1 MKLNALLS
9 DWVLVDNDSDVT
21 GLALDSREVV
31 LGNIFI
37 ALAGSNQHGLL
48 HAQQALANGAIA
60 IVYDPAGNGLA
71 LAAQINAVPLIAIV
85 DLGLKLGAIASRF
98 YGEPSQRIDVIGITG
113 TNGKTSC
120 SHFLSQL
127 LDDCAIIGTLGWGER
142 GALHQTLNTTPDAVS
157 VQRMLFELLG
167 NGKRA
172 VAMEVSSHALEQGR
186 VNGVHFKGVV
196 FTNISRDHL
205 DYHGT
210 MEVYLQAKLT
220 LLDKPGIRFAVVNL
234 DDPYSAHVIAR
245 IPKSVVAWGISTV
258 GKTVVGM
265 ECVWVKEMS
274 HDAEGIGFTVNWRA
288 HSQAISVPLYG
299 DFNVENIL
307 TTLAVSLA
315 MGGDL
320 MELANKLHFIKPV
333 SGRMEPLGGGL
344 LPMVF
349 VDYAHTPDALDKVL
363 GSVRKHC
370 SGDLWV
376 VFGCG
381 GNRDTGKRSQMGKI
395 AEQWADYVIV
405 TDDNP
410 RFETSEAIIEDIL
423 SECQSNKIQVI
434 QNRKNAIQQA
444 VINATATDCIVIA
457 GKGHETYQDI
467 KGIKMPFSDRQVVMD
482 ALNMRIVNL

>member
-1 MKLNALLS
+1 
-9 DWVLVDNDSDVT
+9 
-21 GLALDSREVV
+21 
-31 LGNIFI
+31 
-37 ALAGSNQHGLL
+37 
-48 HAQQALANGAIA
+48 
-60 IVYDPAGNGLA
+60 
-71 LAAQINAVPLIAIV
+71 
-85 DLGLKLGAIASRF
+85 
-98 YGEPSQRIDVIGITG
+98 RIDVIGITG

-196 FTNISRDHL
+196 FTNVSRDHL

-210 MEVYLQAKLT
+210 MDAYLQAKLT
-220 LLDKPGIRFAVVNL
+220 LLGKLGIRFAVVNL
-234 DDPYSAHVIAR
+234 DDPYSDRVIAR

-258 GKTVVGM
+258 GKTVAGM

-274 HDAEGIGFTVNWRA
+274 HDAEGIGFTVNWRT

-363 GSVRKHC
+363 VSVRKHC
-370 SGDLWV
+370 LGDLWV

-423 SECQSNKIQVI
+423 RECQSNKIQVI